1 MDREK
6 KETHIMTPTIEKMKA
21 PIILVVAF
29 VVAAMVLVGCSDNSD
44 QQGSNQKQEST
55 QQSSGKK
62 GSSQQSSS
70 QQSSGLVQTVEKDIS
85 SAKTFKKMFLDY
97 PNPGPT
103 GPVSSGYD
111 AAGHAPLSGSTSLI
125 PQEQRCI
132 AKLDN
137 PGWFKTMSPS
147 EHADS
152 ARTHLA
158 PCASYTGETK
168 DNNNQVYT
176 YKTPTKLGGSIYDAV
191 TGDPQHL
198 YAYGGGDGSLMKSGL
213 NQGHFLASLDARTL
227 KIEWK
232 TVLDNAN
239 VSGQWNVLSG
249 VNYPSDGNLFVG
261 YGGRLAKIDPDTG
274 EVLANIEL
282 PTGPADAKG
291 LNFETIIAAPDGTI
305 ITKSQTRPATK
316 GTSSS
321 SSKCT
326 EQGFNAMNDCKGK
339 QPNTEVVAVN
349 PDTMKVLD
357 AITLPQEV
365 GGRNPLSVYKGHV
378 YTYLT
383 GNTNVLRAEWDPDTQ
398 QLTYDKSWYPSYL
411 KKGQGP
417 GAAPCIMGKWVVFN
431 TNAAPAK
438 VPLSVVAINQGDPKD
453 LHRIEPLPLG
463 DSPVSVI
470 PSMIACDTENNL
482 IYTVDFGPGTLAAVK
497 LDPKTGELTKVWGP
511 VDQRTFSFT
520 TLIGPKDER
529 VVVGT
534 NIKVTNPDELKDITY
549 TEQMVWRDAATGDVL
564 ARSNYVDAMTQGNL
578 PTPGYGGL
586 MYMLQQYGDITAFQV
601 LPGSE
606 VPNSAK

>member
-1 MDREK
+1 MDSDT
-6 KETHIMTPTIEKMKA
+6 KETHIMTRRVKKMKA
-21 PIILVVAF
+21 PIVLVVAF
-29 VVAAMVLVGCSDNSD
+29 VVAAIVLGGCSDNSD

-55 QQSSGKK
+55 QQSS
-62 GSSQQSSS
+62 S
-70 QQSSGLVQTVEKDIS
+70 QQSSGVVQTVEKDIS

-111 AAGHAPLSGSTSLI
+111 AAGHAPLSCDTSLI

-176 YKTPTKLGGSIYDAV
+176 YTTPTKLGGSIYDAV
-191 TGDPQHL
+191 TGDPEHL

-213 NQGHFLASLDARTL
+213 NQGHFLTSLDARTL

-239 VSGQWNVLSG
+239 VSGQWDVLSG
-249 VNYPSDGNLFVG
+249 VNYPMNGNLFVG
-261 YGGRLAKIDPDTG
+261 YGHRLAKLDPDTG
-274 EVLANIEL
+274 KVLANIDL
-282 PTGPADAKG
+282 PTGPAEPDS

-305 ITKSQTRPATK
+305 ITKSQTRPVTK

-321 SSKCT
+321 SAKCT

-357 AITLPQEV
+357 AVTLPQEV

-383 GNTNVLRAEWDPDTQ
+383 GNNNVLRAEWDPDTQ
-398 QLTYDKSWYPSYL
+398 QLTYDKNWYPSYL

-417 GAAPCIMGKWVVFN
+417 GSAPCILGKWVVFN
-431 TNAAPAK
+431 TNSAPAK
-438 VPLSVVAINQGDPKD
+438 VPLSIVAINQGDAKD
-453 LHRIEPLPLG
+453 LHRVDPIPLG
-463 DSPVSVI
+463 DSPTSVI
-470 PSMIACDTENNL
+470 PAMISCDTKNDL
-482 IYTVDFGPGTLAAVK
+482 VYAADFGPGQVAGVK
-497 LDPKTGELTKVWGP
+497 IDPDTGKLTTAWGP
-511 VDQRTFSFT
+511 VNQRTFSFT

-534 NIKVTNPDELKDITY
+534 NIKVTDPDQLKDITY

-564 ARSNYVDAMTQGNL
+564 ARSNYVDAMAQGNL